1 MTMKEEQ
8 TLQTSLS
15 LIENTFRTAR
25 SHQYIQKFEL
35 MGAAIGLIHII
46 YASVLQAMELPS
58 NKVTQL
64 VDSLNVVYW
73 IHEQSRY
80 YTNHAFVAH
89 RVEMHQHSNRNQWRY
104 VFK

>member
-58 NKVTQL
+58 NKVT
-64 VDSLNVVYW
+64 
-73 IHEQSRY
+73 
-80 YTNHAFVAH
+80 
-89 RVEMHQHSNRNQWRY
+89 
-104 VFK
+104 